1 MLQIQNKKIYD
12 LQESTSFNTPSD
24 YRIKANVIPLSDTS
38 FSVDLL
44 RPVTYT
50 NKSLGKQDIGFIAHE
65 VQEHF
70 PFLVNGEKDSEE
82 YQTLNYT
89 GLIGLLTKE
98 IQDLKKENKVLREKM
113 ENIEIRL
120 SNM

>member
-1 MLQIQNKKIYD
+1 MNK
-12 LQESTSFNTPSD
+12 T
-24 YRIKANVIPLSDTS
+24 
-38 FSVDLL
+38 
-44 RPVTYT
+44 
-50 NKSLGKQDIGFIAHE
+50 LGKQDIGFIAHE